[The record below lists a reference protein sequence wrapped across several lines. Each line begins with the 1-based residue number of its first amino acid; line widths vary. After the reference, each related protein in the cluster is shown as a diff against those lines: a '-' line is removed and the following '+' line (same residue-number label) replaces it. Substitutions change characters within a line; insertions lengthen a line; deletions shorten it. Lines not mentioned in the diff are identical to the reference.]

1 MSPLLAPVLAQ
12 LVTLQ
17 LGDRTE
23 ARYTGYVGDSTV
35 APQASGSTSPMVGLT
50 VNNRR
55 AVLQLAYVPSL
66 TLSPLNDTPRQ
77 LYVFHTAA
85 ASAGY
90 RWRRT
95 TAQLGSTFSMG
106 TLALRLAAVQGV
118 FAAAQA
124 RQPREPVIRSPAC
137 GVPGVKTSGT

>member
-1 MSPLLAPVLAQ
+1 MSPLLAPILAQ

-35 APQASGSTSPMVGLT
+35 APQASASTAPVVGLT
-50 VNNRR
+50 VNDRR
-55 AVLQLAYVPSL
+55 AVLQLLYVPSL
-66 TLSPLNDTPRQ
+66 TLSPLNSSPRE

-95 TAQLGSTFSMG
+95 TAQLGSSFSIG
-106 TLALRLAAVQGV
+106 SLALRLASVQGP
-118 FAAAQA
+118 QL
-124 RQPREPVIRSPAC
+124 
-137 GVPGVKTSGT
+137 